1 MKCQEYFQTSA
12 EKQLQDKKS
21 LICLETLDAIVD
33 GTKLNQN
40 FVINP
45 SSYAN
50 SLMFLISNKI
60 THILKQI

>member
-12 EKQLQDKKS
+12 EKQLQDKNS
-21 LICLETLDAIVD
+21 LICLETLDPIVD
-33 GTKLNQN
+33 RTKFNQN

-50 SLMFLISNKI
+50 YMQIVWCFL
-60 THILKQI
+60 L